1 MNNGLFI
8 KILPYRNERTK
19 GTRMK
24 NMKSTLRKSHG
35 FTLIELIMVI
45 VVLGFLAVIAI
56 PEYVDLGPRAKKANE
71 DGVVGGVR
79 AGIATQIA
87 KNAALNS
94 LTGLSVYP
102 SALDT
107 VATAGTGVVCP
118 TAAAGGHCFDTVIP
132 GGIRDSSWSK
142 TGAAVYVGPSAGSYT
157 YTSSTGTFA

>member
-1 MNNGLFI
+1 MDYFLKF
-8 KILPYRNERTK
+8 LYRNELEK
-19 GTRMK
+19 GARMK
-24 NMKSTLRKSHG
+24 MKKSSLRKSHG

-56 PEYVDLGPRAKKANE
+56 PEYVDLGPRAQKANE

-79 AGIATQIA
+79 AGIATQVA
-87 KNAALNS
+87 KNAAINS

-107 VATAGTGVVCP
+107 VATAGTGVACP
-118 TAAAGGHCFDTVIP
+118 TAAAGGHCFDTVVP

-142 TGAAVYVGPSAGSYT
+142 TATNIYVGPSAGSFT